1 MVEPFVE
8 SALDQLTGGAT
19 AAEDALVRLRSTDD
33 QNWAIGYGHFVQD
46 GVPFRIIAQFSN
58 SYGAITAVTISRGA
72 SEVDAIFDGINS
84 SVRNRTDAGN
94 YPYYQLELSK
104 GDPEINPYALG
115 GTGLTVTEFDRQL
128 DTVTVNLKTVSLSGA
143 IGRTTI
149 VVPGDP
155 IEDCNGYTRP
165 TGGERFEFV
174 PGQDRVRLLGKETLL
189 DFWVDAQGRVD
200 KVSPSTRSKGR
211 SSSVMAPW

>member
-1 MVEPFVE
+1 MVEPLVE

-128 DTVTVNLKTVSLSGA
+128 DTVTVNLVTVSLSA
-143 IGRTTI
+143 PSANDHRRC
-149 VVPGDP
+149 GDP
-155 IEDCNGYTRP
+155 IEDRNGYTHPPVVSVLNLYRQSGSSSAKRRP
-165 TGGERFEFV
+165 
-174 PGQDRVRLLGKETLL
+174 
-189 DFWVDAQGRVD
+189 DFVDAQGQVGSVAEYSFKG
-200 KVSPSTRSKGR
+200 KVKLCD
-211 SSSVMAPW
+211 APW